1 MIRSSAVR
9 IGVAG
14 VGSLGFHHAR
24 ITRELEGVVAAGVF
38 DSDRARMDTVA
49 TELGTPAH
57 SSLESLLDASDAVVV
72 AVPTTAHEEVAVA
85 ALDRGLSVMI
95 EKPIAPDL
103 AAADRILAA
112 AARTG
117 AMVQIGHVERFN
129 PALLSAR
136 DRLSSVQFIECHR
149 LAPFK
154 ERGAD
159 VNVVLDLMI
168 HDIDVILSLVTG
180 KPSLVSA
187 VGISVLTSSVDIA
200 NARIE
205 FDTGAIA
212 NVTASRVS
220 TSTQRKFRVFQK
232 HQYLAIDFGSG
243 DIRLVS
249 RTSNPGNTQPGLD
262 EEKWNLDKGDALAAE
277 VGSFVNSIV
286 TDMPCEVSGDDG
298 VAALELAEAII
309 ADIQQREF

>member
-1 MIRSSAVR
+1 MSPVRAAVVGAGYLGR
-9 IGVAG
+9 FHAEKYRALADADLVGVADINAEAGEAVARACDTRFVANYSDLVGQVDAVTIATPTSTHYELARYFLERG
-14 VGSLGFHHAR
+14 VHVLVEKPMTATSAEG
-24 ITRELEGVVAAGVF
+24 RELTKLA
-38 DSDRARMDTVA
+38 
-49 TELGTPAH
+49 
-57 SSLESLLDASDAVVV
+57 DANNLKLQV
-72 AVPTTAHEEVAVA
+72 
-85 ALDRGLSVMI
+85 
-95 EKPIAPDL
+95 
-103 AAADRILAA
+103 
-112 AARTG
+112 
-117 AMVQIGHVERFN
+117 GHVERFN